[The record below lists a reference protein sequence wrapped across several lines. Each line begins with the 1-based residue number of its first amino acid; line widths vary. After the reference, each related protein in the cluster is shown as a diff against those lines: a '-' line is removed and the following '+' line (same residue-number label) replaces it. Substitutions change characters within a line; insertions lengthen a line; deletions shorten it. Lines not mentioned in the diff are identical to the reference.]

1 MPGTCL
7 CPGSPGS
14 SARDKRLGAGGVQDV
29 VLRSQAS
36 GRKSSEA
43 GQASPR
49 QPYLAGPHG
58 AQLGFGTT
66 DEIRFHRTQL
76 RFQSQLPLKTIK
88 TTHPGI
94 PAVPQGD
101 RQHLCSAGTQVRP
114 PAQHRRFRIL
124 SCPSYSIGHSGSL
137 DLTPSPG
144 TPYAGGWP
152 KEKRIKKRILR
163 LKNNKTRQKKNTCP
177 HRNRRSNVH
186 SNIHDS
192 QNVETT
198 QVFTSRGT
206 TNKWQSSHT
215 MGRSAAKR
223 TKALIQAAKRRTLRT
238 LSPVQDT

>member
-49 QPYLAGPHG
+49 QPYPAGPHG

-163 LKNNKTRQKKNTCP
+163 LKNRTKPAKKKTRVHTETDARMFTAIFTTAKKWKQPKCP
-177 HRNRRSNVH
+177 PAEEQRTNGSLA
-186 SNIHDS
+186 
-192 QNVETT
+192 T
-198 QVFTSRGT
+198 QWDVPLPKGP
-206 TNKWQSSHT
+206 K
-215 MGRSAAKR
+215 
-223 TKALIQAAKRRTLRT
+223 
-238 LSPVQDT
+238 P